1 MHVTSEPIGN
11 TRKTGNVYWGKVSSE
26 DDTSYL
32 AGSEWQIK
40 YTPYDG
46 GDTITVTITDCVV
59 ADSKTTGTCAK
70 EEGKPDWAY
79 DAYTAAGRIGFHNLP
94 WGSYEMI
101 ETKAPDGYY
110 ADPDAVYVFTVG
122 PDTPEFQNVVI
133 YKKNA
138 DGTTGDPIPAPTT
151 PLPNYP
157 NQVISNES
165 GVVLPATGGEGNTLI
180 VLFGFAL
187 IAISMVGC
195 GVAMRKR
202 I

>member
-1 MHVTSEPIGN
+1 
-11 TRKTGNVYWGKVSSE
+11 
-26 DDTSYL
+26 
-32 AGSEWQIK
+32 
-40 YTPYDG
+40 
-46 GDTITVTITDCVV
+46 
-59 ADSKTTGTCAK
+59 
-70 EEGKPDWAY
+70 
-79 DAYTAAGRIGFHNLP
+79 
-94 WGSYEMI
+94 MI

-133 YKKNA
+133 YKKNT
-138 DGTTGDPIPAPTT
+138 DGTTGNPIPAPTEQ
-151 PLPNYP
+151 LPDYP
-157 NQVISNES
+157 NQVITNEP

-195 GVAMRKR
+195 GVAIRKR